1 MTRFSQIQILISA
14 KDTSMKIN
22 LILAKF
28 FKFVTYVLFM
38 FMTLVY
44 FGMLVVLPLDLMTQ
58 VIRIFAG
65 LGFPTALAAMIGM
78 AALGYVGLQVYR
90 MPQLYQLV
98 LEIGLQLLAFGRE
111 QVKRFEPLIEEA
123 QSSR

>member
-1 MTRFSQIQILISA
+1 
-14 KDTSMKIN
+14 MKIN

-65 LGFPTALAAMIGM
+65 LGFPTALAAMIGI
-78 AALGYVGLQVYR
+78 AALGYIGLQVYR

-98 LEIGLQLLAFGRE
+98 LEIGLQLMAFGRE
-111 QVKRFEPLIEEA
+111 QVKRFEPLIEEVQA
-123 QSSR
+123 PK